1 MSLVIVGSVA
11 FDTIETPKSRRERI
25 VGGSCSYSSL
35 AASFFTNPKI
45 VAVVGEDFPSEVIE
59 FFKAKGVD
67 TQGLEIKSG
76 KSFHWEG
83 RYGNDPN
90 IRTTIR
96 TELNVFKDFKPQLLP
111 EYRRADIIF
120 LGNIDPDLQED
131 ILAQAQNPR
140 LTAMDSMN
148 LWIENKPES
157 LLRILKKIDVFFAND
172 EEIKMLAQDLNLIR
186 AGKKLLEHGPS
197 LIVIKKG
204 EHGALL
210 IGKDYVFG
218 VLAYPCEEVV
228 DPTGAGDS
236 YGGGF
241 LGYLDKVQ
249 SFTEKDIRKAA
260 VFGSV
265 MASFAIEDFG
275 IERFK
280 SLSIQEI
287 EKRFSDFKKLVSF

>member
-11 FDTIETPKSRRERI
+11 FDTIETPKIRRERI

-96 TELNVFKDFKPQLLP
+96 TELNVFKDFRPQLLP

-148 LWIENKPES
+148 LWIENKPKS
-157 LLRILKKIDVFFAND
+157 LLRTLRKIDVFFAND

-236 YGGGF
+236 FGGGF

-275 IERFK
+275 IERFN

-287 EKRFSDFKKLVSF
+287 GKRFSDFKKLVSF

>member
-1 MSLVIVGSVA
+1 VSLVIVGSVA

>member
-1 MSLVIVGSVA
+1 VSLVIVGSVA
-11 FDTIETPKSRRERI
+11 FDTIETPKIRRERI

-96 TELNVFKDFKPQLLP
+96 TELNVFKDFRPQLLP

-148 LWIENKPES
+148 LWIENKPKL
-157 LLRILKKIDVFFAND
+157 LLRTLRKIDVFFAND

-236 YGGGF
+236 FGGGF

-275 IERFK
+275 IERFN

-287 EKRFSDFKKLVSF
+287 GKRFSDFKKLVSF

>member
-45 VAVVGEDFPSEVIE
+45 VAVVGKDFPSEVIE

-83 RYGNDPN
+83 RYGDDPN

-96 TELNVFKDFKPQLLP
+96 TDLNVFKDFRPQLLP
-111 EYRRADIIF
+111 EYRKADIIF

-131 ILAQAQNPR
+131 ILTQAQNPR

-157 LLRILKKIDVFFAND
+157 LLRTLRKIDVFFAND

-210 IGKDYVFG
+210 IGKNYVFG

-236 YGGGF
+236 FGGGF

-275 IERFK
+275 IERFN

-287 EKRFSDFKKLVSF
+287 EKRFSYFKKLVSF

>member
-157 LLRILKKIDVFFAND
+157 LLRTLRKIDVFFAND

-236 YGGGF
+236 FGGGF

-280 SLSIQEI
+280 SLSIREI

>member
-1 MSLVIVGSVA
+1 VSLVIVGSVA

-59 FFKAKGVD
+59 FFKAKGID

>member
-59 FFKAKGVD
+59 FFKAKGID